1 MRSHTADYDL
11 VVVGGG
17 LAGVAAA
24 IAAARLDRRVALI
37 NNRPVLGG
45 NSSSEVRVWVC
56 GATAH
61 GNQRWAR
68 ENGIIGELYLE
79 NQYRNPDGNPIHWD
93 DVVLDAVRAEPN
105 ISLFLNTDVR
115 EVAASGPEGER
126 RIESVTGWTMG
137 AETET
142 TFVAPVFLDGTGDGL
157 VGHLAGARARLGK
170 EAREEF
176 DEDWAPVEAERT
188 FLGSTLLFYTKD
200 VGHPVRFVAPDS
212 AKSILDT
219 PIPSSRII
227 RSGDSG
233 AHYWWVEWGGELDI
247 VHDNERIRDELRSVI
262 LGIWDHIKNSG
273 EFDADT
279 LDLEWIGNVPGKRE
293 YRRLVGD
300 YTLHQRD
307 VIEQTRFDDGV
318 AFGGWSIDL
327 HPKEGMYATGA
338 GAVQRFSNGV
348 FEIPFRSLYSADV
361 ENLLMAGRDVSATHI
376 AFGAARVM
384 ATCAAMGEAAG
395 TAASL
400 ALSRGTTPRG
410 LYEQHRDELRQL
422 LLRQDAPLIGVADAD
437 PSDLALR
444 AAVSASGVRAN
455 LGPGE
460 AGAVEPHPL
469 AHDVGIVLPVHPRLD
484 GIELRVAAEADTAL
498 EVEVFSTGLP
508 QNVVPEHLEQR
519 VTVPL
524 TAGPASWV
532 HVPVQWEPDAPANAV
547 VVVRAREG
555 VTLFTTDELPP
566 GILTLVHTSDADD
579 QNVQVSLDELLVQ
592 WPTKPLRGRSIVF
605 RSASG
610 SQALAAERAVG
621 GYHRPF
627 GGPNLWASEPLA
639 RGAAWLRLDW
649 TEAVT
654 AREIVLVFD
663 DDPDVELNTLHHHRD
678 PHLVMPSLVR
688 AYRVEVKTADA
699 ADWRVIAQVDDNRR
713 RRRAHR
719 VPVGLG
725 GIRSARLVVEATN
738 GAAEARVV
746 AFRVQE

>member
-1 MRSHTADYDL
+1 MRTHTADFDL

-79 NQYRNPDGNPIHWD
+79 NQYRNPDGNPVHWD
-93 DVVLDAVRAEPN
+93 DVVLDAVRAERN
-105 ISLFLNTDVR
+105 ITLLLNTDVR
-115 EVAASGPEGER
+115 EVVATGPEGAR
-126 RIESVTGWTMG
+126 RVESVTGWTMG

-142 TFVAPVFLDGTGDGL
+142 VLRAPLFLDATGDGL
-157 VGHLAGARARLGK
+157 IGHLAGARARLGK
-170 EAREEF
+170 EARAEF
-176 DEDWAPVEAERT
+176 DEDWAPEEAERT

-212 AKSILDT
+212 AKAIRDT

-233 AHYWWVEWGGELDI
+233 AHYWWIEWGGELDI

-273 EFDADT
+273 EFDAET

-307 VIEQTRFDDGV
+307 VLEQTRFDDGV

-327 HPKEGMYATGA
+327 HPTEGMYSTGA

-348 FEIPFRSLYSADV
+348 FEIPYRSLYSADV
-361 ENLLMAGRDVSATHI
+361 DNLLMAGRDISATHI

-395 TAASL
+395 TAAAL
-400 ALSRGTTPRG
+400 ALTHGTSPRG
-410 LYEQHRDELRQL
+410 VYENHRAELRQL
-422 LLRQDAPLIGVADAD
+422 LLRQDAPLIGVADVD
-437 PSDLALR
+437 PSDLALTAR
-444 AAVSASGVRAN
+444 VSASSVRDG
-455 LGPGE
+455 LGPD
-460 AGAVEPHPL
+460 ASAPIEPSPL
-469 AHDVGIVLPVHPRLD
+469 VHDIGIVLPVHPLLD
-484 GIELRVAAEADTAL
+484 GVELLVESTGDTEL
-498 EVEVFSTGLP
+498 EVEVFSTGLA
-508 QNVVPEHLEQR
+508 QNVVPEHLEHR

-524 TAGPASWV
+524 AAGPARWV
-532 HVPVQWEPDAPANAV
+532 TVPVRWAPETPANAV
-547 VVVRAREG
+547 VVVRARPG
-555 VTLFTTDELPP
+555 VTLFTTEQLPP

-579 QNVQVSLDELLVQ
+579 QNVHVSLDELLVQ

-605 RSASG
+605 RSSAVSE
-610 SQALAAERAVG
+610 ALAPERAVG
-621 GYHRPF
+621 GYQRPF
-627 GGPNLWASEPLA
+627 GGANAWASRPLA
-639 RGAAWLRLDW
+639 GGPEWIRLDW
-649 TEAVT
+649 NEPVLP
-654 AREIVLVFD
+654 REVVLVFD

-688 AYRVEVKTADA
+688 DYRVELCA
-699 ADWRVIAQVDDNRR
+699 ADGDWHPVADVTANRR
-713 RRRAHR
+713 RRRAHPVSPEIGAVTAAR
-719 VPVGLG
+719 V
-725 GIRSARLVVEATN
+725 VVTATN
-738 GAAEARVV
+738 GSPEARVV

>member
-1 MRSHTADYDL
+1 MRSHTADYDV

-79 NQYRNPDGNPIHWD
+79 NQYRNPDGNPVHWD

-105 ISLFLNTDVR
+105 ISLYLNTDVR
-115 EVAASGPEGER
+115 DVVASGPEGAR
-126 RIESVTGWTMG
+126 RVESVTGWTMG

-142 TFVAPVFLDGTGDGL
+142 TFVAPVFLDCTGDGL

-170 EAREEF
+170 EARAEF
-176 DEDWAPVEAERT
+176 DEDWAPEEAECT

-200 VGHPVRFVAPDS
+200 AGHPVRFVAPDS

-233 AHYWWVEWGGELDI
+233 AHYWWIEWGGEFDI

-273 EFDADT
+273 EFDAEN
-279 LDLEWIGNVPGKRE
+279 LDLEWIGNVTGKRE

-307 VIEQTRFDDGV
+307 VLEQTRFDDGV

-327 HPKEGMYATGA
+327 HPTEGMYSSGA

-395 TAASL
+395 TAA
-400 ALSRGTTPRG
+400 ALVLEHGTTPRG
-410 LYEQHRDELRQL
+410 LYEHHRDELRQL

-437 PSDLALR
+437 PADLALR
-444 AAVSASGVRAN
+444 ADVSASSVRGD
-455 LGPGE
+455 LGPGG
-460 AGAVEPHPL
+460 AGAFTAHPL
-469 AHDVGIVLPVHPRLD
+469 AHDVGIVVPVNPRFDGLD
-484 GIELRVAAEADTAL
+484 LRVAAEFDLDL
-498 EVEVFSTGLP
+498 EVELWSTGLA
-508 QNVVPEHLEQR
+508 QNVVPARLEHA
-519 VTVPL
+519 VTVAVP
-524 TAGPASWV
+524 AGDARWV
-532 HVPVQWEPDAPANAV
+532 HAPLVWEPEMPANAV
-547 VVVRAREG
+547 VVVRARAG
-555 VTLFTTDELPP
+555 ATLFTTEELPP

-605 RSASG
+605 RTSAP
-610 SQALAAERAVG
+610 SQALAPERAVG
-621 GYHRPF
+621 GYQRPF
-627 GGPNLWASEPLA
+627 GGPNLWASAPLDS
-639 RGAAWLRLDW
+639 GAAWLRLDW
-649 TEAVT
+649 AEPVM

-688 AYRVEVKTADA
+688 SYRVEVRA
-699 ADWRVIAQVDDNRR
+699 AGTDGWSVIAEVGENRR
-713 RRRAHR
+713 RRRSHR
-719 VPVGLG
+719 MPAGFS
-725 GIRSARLVVEATN
+725 GIRAARVVIEATN
-738 GAAEARVV
+738 GAPEARVV

>member
-1 MRSHTADYDL
+1 MRSHMADYDV

-17 LAGVAAA
+17 LSGVAAA

-105 ISLFLNTDVR
+105 ISLYLNTDVR
-115 EVAASGPEGER
+115 DVVATGPEGAR

-142 TFVAPVFLDGTGDGL
+142 RFVAPVFLDCTGDGL

-170 EAREEF
+170 ESRGEF
-176 DEDWAPVEAERT
+176 DEDWAPEEAERT

-200 VGHPVRFVAPDS
+200 VGHPVRFVAPAS
-212 AKSILDT
+212 AKSILET

-233 AHYWWVEWGGELDI
+233 AHYWWIEWGGELDI

-273 EFDADT
+273 EFDAEN

-361 ENLLMAGRDVSATHI
+361 ENLLMAGRDISATHI

-400 ALSRGTTPRG
+400 GLARRTTPRG
-410 LYEQHRDELRQL
+410 LYENHREELRQL
-422 LLRQDAPLIGVADAD
+422 LLRQDAPLIGVVDAD
-437 PSDLALR
+437 PANLALSAR
-444 AAVSASGVRAN
+444 VSASGVRAG
-455 LGPGE
+455 LGPSDI
-460 AGAVEPHPL
+460 AVARPHPL
-469 AHDVGIVLPVHPRLD
+469 TEDVGVVVPVHPRLD
-484 GIELRVAAEADTAL
+484 GFEVRVAAEQDVDLA
-498 EVEVFSTGLP
+498 VEVWSTGLA
-508 QNVVPEHLEQR
+508 QNVVPERLEHA
-519 VTVPL
+519 VTVAVA
-524 TAGPASWV
+524 AGDARWV
-532 HVPVQWEPDAPANAV
+532 HAPVRWEPETPANAV
-547 VVVRAREG
+547 IVVRAQPG
-555 VTLFTTDELPP
+555 VTLFVTDELPP
-566 GILTLVHTSDADD
+566 GVLTLVHTSDAED

-592 WPTKPLRGRSIVF
+592 WPTKPLRGRSVQF
-605 RSASG
+605 RVPTASE
-610 SQALAAERAVG
+610 ALAPERAVG
-621 GYHRPF
+621 GYQRPF
-627 GGPNLWASEPLA
+627 GGPNLWASAPLTEA
-639 RGAAWLRLDW
+639 EAWLRLDW
-649 TEAVT
+649 DRPVV

-663 DDPDVELNTLHHHRD
+663 DDPDIELNTLHHHRD
-678 PHLVMPSLVR
+678 PHLVMPSLVDT
-688 AYRVEVKTADA
+688 YRVEIQVAGSEEWTEVATVADNRSRRRSHPLPPGMGAIDA
-699 ADWRVIAQVDDNRR
+699 ARV
-713 RRRAHR
+713 
-719 VPVGLG
+719 
-725 GIRSARLVVEATN
+725 VVTATH
-738 GAAEARVV
+738 GAPEARIV

>member
-1 MRSHTADYDL
+1 MRSHTADYDV

-17 LAGVAAA
+17 LSGVAAA

-105 ISLFLNTDVR
+105 ISLYLNTDVR
-115 EVAASGPEGER
+115 DVVAAGPEGAR

-142 TFVAPVFLDGTGDGL
+142 RFVAPVFLDCTGDGL

-170 EAREEF
+170 ESRGEF
-176 DEDWAPVEAERT
+176 DEDWAPEEAERT

-200 VGHPVRFVAPDS
+200 VGHPVRFVAPAS
-212 AKSILDT
+212 AKSILET

-233 AHYWWVEWGGELDI
+233 AHYWWIEWGGELDI

-273 EFDADT
+273 EFDAEN

-307 VIEQTRFDDGV
+307 VIDQTRFDDGV

-361 ENLLMAGRDVSATHI
+361 ENLLMAGRDISATHI

-400 ALSRGTTPRG
+400 VLGRRTTPRG
-410 LYEQHRDELRQL
+410 LYENHREELRQL
-422 LLRQDAPLIGVADAD
+422 LLRQDAPLIGVVDAD
-437 PSDLALR
+437 PANLALSAR
-444 AAVSASGVRAN
+444 VSASGVRAG
-455 LGPGE
+455 LGPSDT
-460 AGAVEPHPL
+460 AVARPHPL
-469 AHDVGIVLPVHPRLD
+469 TDDVGIVLPVHPRLD
-484 GIELRVAAEADTAL
+484 GFEMRVAAEQDVDL
-498 EVEVFSTGLP
+498 VVEVWSTGLA
-508 QNVVPEHLEQR
+508 QNVVPERLEHA
-519 VTVPL
+519 VTV
-524 TAGPASWV
+524 TVAAGDARWV
-532 HVPVQWEPDAPANAV
+532 HAPVRWEPETPANAV
-547 VVVRAREG
+547 IVVRAQPG
-555 VTLFTTDELPP
+555 VTLFVTDELPP
-566 GILTLVHTSDADD
+566 GVLTLVHTSDADD

-592 WPTKPLRGRSIVF
+592 WPTKPLRGRSVQF
-605 RSASG
+605 RVPTASE
-610 SQALAAERAVG
+610 ALAPERAVG
-621 GYHRPF
+621 GYQRPF
-627 GGPNLWASEPLA
+627 GGPNLWASAPLTEA
-639 RGAAWLRLDW
+639 EAWLRLDW
-649 TEAVT
+649 DRPIV

-663 DDPDVELNTLHHHRD
+663 DDPDIELNTLHHHRD
-678 PHLVMPSLVR
+678 PHLVMPSLVDT
-688 AYRVEVKTADA
+688 YRVEVQA
-699 ADWRVIAQVDDNRR
+699 AGSEEWTEAATVAGNRR
-713 RRRAHR
+713 RRRSHPLPTAMGAIDAAR
-719 VPVGLG
+719 V
-725 GIRSARLVVEATN
+725 VVTATH
-738 GAAEARVV
+738 GAPEARIV

>member
-1 MRSHTADYDL
+1 MRTHTADFDL

-17 LAGVAAA
+17 LAGVSAA
-24 IAAARLDRRVALI
+24 IAAARLGRRVALI

-79 NQYRNPDGNPIHWD
+79 NQYRNPDGNPVHWD
-93 DVVLDAVRAEPN
+93 DVVLDAVRAESN
-105 ISLFLNTDVR
+105 ITLLLNTDVR
-115 EVAASGPEGER
+115 DVVATGPEGAR
-126 RIESVTGWTMG
+126 HIESVTGWTMG

-142 TFVAPVFLDGTGDGL
+142 VFRAPLFLDGTGDGL
-157 VGHLAGARARLGK
+157 IGHLAGARARLGK
-170 EAREEF
+170 EARDEF
-176 DEDWAPVEAERT
+176 DEDWAPDEAERT

-212 AKSILDT
+212 AKSIRDT

-233 AHYWWVEWGGELDI
+233 AHYWWIEWGGELDI

-327 HPKEGMYATGA
+327 HPTEGMYSTGA

-348 FEIPFRSLYSADV
+348 FEIPYRSLYSADV
-361 ENLLMAGRDVSATHI
+361 DNLLMAGRDISATHI

-395 TAASL
+395 TAAAL
-400 ALSRGTTPRG
+400 ALTHGTSPRG
-410 LYEQHRDELRQL
+410 VYESHRAELRQL

-437 PSDLALR
+437 PADLAL
-444 AAVSASGVRAN
+444 AARVSASGVRDG
-455 LGPGE
+455 LGPHPS
-460 AGAVEPHPL
+460 APSVPYPL
-469 AHDVGIVLPVHPRLD
+469 AHDIGIVVPVHPHLD
-484 GIELRVAAEADTAL
+484 GIKLLVASETDTEL
-498 EVEVFSTGLP
+498 EVEVHSTGLA
-508 QNVVPEHLEQR
+508 QNVVPERLEHR
-519 VTVPL
+519 VTVPVP
-524 TAGPASWV
+524 AGDARWV
-532 HVPVQWEPDAPANAV
+532 SAPVRWQPEIPANAV
-547 VVVRAREG
+547 IVVRARPG
-555 VTLFTTDELPP
+555 VTLFTTGDLPP
-566 GILTLVHTSDADD
+566 GILTLVHTSDAED
-579 QNVQVSLDELLVQ
+579 QNVHVSLDELLVQ

-605 RSASG
+605 RSTAPSE
-610 SQALAAERAVG
+610 ALAPERAVG
-621 GYHRPF
+621 GYQRPF
-627 GGPNLWASEPLA
+627 GGPNAWASRPLA
-639 RGAAWLRLDW
+639 EEPAWLRLDW
-649 TEAVT
+649 DEPVR
-654 AREIVLVFD
+654 AREIVLVLD

-678 PHLVMPSLVR
+678 PHLVMPSLAR
-688 AYRVEVKTADA
+688 DYRVEVQTAA
-699 ADWRVIAQVDDNRR
+699 GEWRTVAEVVDNRR
-713 RRRAHR
+713 RRRAHPVAPELGAVTAAR
-719 VPVGLG
+719 VA
-725 GIRSARLVVEATN
+725 ITATN
-738 GAAEARVV
+738 GSPEARVV